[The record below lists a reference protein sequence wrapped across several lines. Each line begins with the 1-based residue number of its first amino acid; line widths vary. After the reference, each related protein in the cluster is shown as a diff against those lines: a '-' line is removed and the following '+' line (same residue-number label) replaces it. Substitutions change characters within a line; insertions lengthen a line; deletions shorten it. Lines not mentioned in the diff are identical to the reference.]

1 MQQPGRLSGGGH
13 LCQHGTC
20 YQKSGEVGGRR
31 NVGEKG
37 QQDWEM
43 AFEQA
48 QKVRPGRADELGGK

>member
-1 MQQPGRLSGGGH
+1 MPTWDLLSEEWR
-13 LCQHGTC
+13 
-20 YQKSGEVGGRR
+20 EVGGRR